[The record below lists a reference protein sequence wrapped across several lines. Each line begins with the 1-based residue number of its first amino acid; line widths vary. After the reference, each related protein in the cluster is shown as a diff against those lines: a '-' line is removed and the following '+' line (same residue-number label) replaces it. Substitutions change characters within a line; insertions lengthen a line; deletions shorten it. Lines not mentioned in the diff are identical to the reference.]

1 MISLI
6 LLIPWII
13 LNYRNPDRNFL
24 KLNQSKKSLIILVL
38 IELIFFLILFTLLP
52 AKNPDIAG
60 SSSFAWNYYLIFYA
74 KGIIPTSIIAESIN
88 GDLGNLI
95 DNNFQLA
102 YLIMSLIIDYLILFI
117 FSPNLKKIIRVKSAS
132 A

>member
-13 LNYRNPDRNFL
+13 FNYKNPNRNL
-24 KLNQSKKSLIILVL
+24 LGLNQSKKSMIILVL
-38 IELIFFLILFTLLP
+38 IELIFFSILYFSLP
-52 AKNPDIAG
+52 DNNPDIAG

-74 KGIIPTSIIAESIN
+74 KGIIPTSVIAENIN
-88 GDLGNLI
+88 GNLGDQI
-95 DNNFQLA
+95 DKNFQIV

-117 FSPNLKKIIRVKSAS
+117 FSPNLKTIFKVKSAS